1 MRISRFLALAG
12 IISAA
17 ALCQQTPGGAP
28 VAFEVA
34 SIKASAPM
42 TGKMMQLGVRNDGA
56 MVTYSNMSLKD
67 LVQNAYRVKDYQVTA
82 PEWMSIERFDIS
94 AKLPDGASQ
103 DQAPEM
109 LQALLKERFKLT
121 SHAEKKDH
129 AIYALVVGKGGP
141 KLKVPENAPAVTAG
155 PGDGA
160 AGGRGASGGPPPGAM
175 TMRMGPGGGHIEARA
190 ATVGRFAET
199 ISRFMDRPVIDQ
211 TGIEGNYDFAVDV
224 SPEEMGN
231 MMAQMKA
238 AGSMAMAARGGPAPG
253 GPAAT
258 GPEGPPNAPEG
269 GGSVFQSIQQYG
281 LKLEPKKASMDMI
294 VVDTAEKTPTDN

>member
-28 VAFEVA
+28 LAFEVA

-42 TGKMMQLGVRNDGA
+42 TGKMMQVGVRNDGA
-56 MVTYSNMSLKD
+56 MVMYSNMSLKD

-82 PEWMSIERFDIS
+82 PEWMSMERFDIS

-109 LQALLKERFKLT
+109 LQALLKERFKFT
-121 SHAEKKDH
+121 AHTEKKEH

-141 KLKVPENAPAVTAG
+141 KLKVAENAPAVTAG
-155 PGDGA
+155 SGDG
-160 AGGRGASGGPPPGAM
+160 AGGRGGSGGPPPGAM
-175 TMRMGPGGGHIEARA
+175 TMRMGPGGGHVEARA
-190 ATVGRFAET
+190 ATVARFAET

-253 GPAAT
+253 GPAGDWAR
-258 GPEGPPNAPEG
+258 GAAERAGRRRLG
-269 GGSVFQSIQQYG
+269 FSIHSAVW
-281 LKLEPKKASMDMI
+281 L
-294 VVDTAEKTPTDN
+294 